1 MTQRTEERL
10 RDAIQNYTETI
21 EPAQDGWARIHDRT
35 LARHGRRRWKPAI
48 AAAAAATAIAIVV
61 AAVTFVRSDD
71 RDGTRVHARP
81 AGPTTTSLGPD
92 TRPPFVSNLATVHGC
107 IGPKQTTTTA
117 LGSVVDVP
125 SAERAGRLA
134 SVELVFVDANG
145 TETRRP
151 MTRRA
156 GNDYEATIGPYA
168 LDGNITWQVISTDED
183 GNTTSADGPPLAA
196 LSSC

>member
-1 MTQRTEERL
+1 MTHRTDERL
-10 RDAIQNYTETI
+10 RDAIHNYTETI
-21 EPAQDGWARIHDRT
+21 EPAQDGWARIRDRT
-35 LARHGRRRWKPAI
+35 IARHRRRRWQPAI
-48 AAAAAATAIAIVV
+48 AAAAAAAAIAIVV
-61 AAVTFVRSDD
+61 AAVTVVRSDD
-71 RDGTRVHARP
+71 RDGTGVHTRP

-92 TRPPFVSNLATVHGC
+92 TRAPFVFNLATVHGC

-117 LGSVVDVP
+117 LASVVDVP
-125 SAERAGRLA
+125 SAEQSGRLA

-145 TETRRP
+145 TETHRP

-168 LDGNITWQVISTDED
+168 LDGSITWQVISTDED
-183 GNTTSADGPPLAA
+183 GNTTSAGGPPVAA